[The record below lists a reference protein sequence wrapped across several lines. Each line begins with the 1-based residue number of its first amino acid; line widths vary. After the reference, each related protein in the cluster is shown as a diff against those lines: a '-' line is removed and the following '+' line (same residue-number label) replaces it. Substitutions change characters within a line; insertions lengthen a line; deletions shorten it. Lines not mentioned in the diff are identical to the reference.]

1 MYLEPAQR
9 RSIDTGTD
17 RCSEGAWEGGEG
29 AARVGA
35 GFDTPRKRRAQL
47 SQPAYAAESPSLQGL
62 STPSPESDGARDQKQ
77 EVCLRMKET
86 SQRWRGALYAV
97 SEKDW
102 SRVSINRGTKRT
114 PYDKEAGSEILGTKC
129 DRPGLLLGRAP
140 GLRPTLRVS
149 LIDLSGA
156 SDQPPR
162 DLRLL
167 TLGIPVTAR
176 GWRAHCELTATGSG
190 PLRKGRDRK
199 NGQPRRCLM

>member
-1 MYLEPAQR
+1 
-9 RSIDTGTD
+9 
-17 RCSEGAWEGGEG
+17 
-29 AARVGA
+29 
-35 GFDTPRKRRAQL
+35 
-47 SQPAYAAESPSLQGL
+47 
-62 STPSPESDGARDQKQ
+62 
-77 EVCLRMKET
+77 MKET

-129 DRPGLLLGRAP
+129 DRPGLLLSRAP
-140 GLRPTLRVS
+140 GLRPTLWVS

-199 NGQPRRCLM
+199 NGQPRRCLMWKADAATIGICALGPCHLGAYRAGAPGSCGVMSS